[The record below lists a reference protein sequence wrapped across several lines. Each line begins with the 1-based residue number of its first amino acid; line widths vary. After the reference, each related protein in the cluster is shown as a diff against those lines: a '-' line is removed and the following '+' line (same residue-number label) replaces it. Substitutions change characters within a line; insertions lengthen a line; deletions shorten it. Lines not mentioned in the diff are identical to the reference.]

1 MSLNMAMDMNGNRID
16 HQNSDSMPDF
26 ISTVL
31 LTRNN
36 LFWKQPSGW
45 TTPPVVNR
53 LLILYR
59 GKTEGLSQFFL
70 FFGAG
75 SKKKGMVQS
84 ILDFRLRIPD

>member
-59 GKTEGLSQFFL
+59 GKTEGLSQFF
-70 FFGAG
+70 FIFWCWKQEEGHG
-75 SKKKGMVQS
+75 S
-84 ILDFRLRIPD
+84 IDFRF